1 MKPASSFNTEL
12 MLLPKKSPINIS
24 QVPVPQKKF
33 EADNRKEIKSIG
45 QALEESNSGRKSATP
60 QRQIR

>member
-1 MKPASSFNTEL
+1 
-12 MLLPKKSPINIS
+12 MLIPKKSPINVS